1 MNKTKI
7 ICTIGPASSDIKV
20 MEDMVDAGMNVAR
33 LNLSHGTH
41 ETHSEYIQKLK
52 TVREKKNVSLG
63 LMFDLKGPEFRIKQF
78 ENGAVILAKG
88 ENFTLTSSN
97 VVGSKDIVS
106 ITYKELPSLV
116 DVGDKILLNDGFIE
130 LEVVGTT
137 KYDILTRVIEGG
149 ELSNNK
155 SINLPDLVVDM
166 PYLNDVDKK
175 DILFAI
181 ENDAEF
187 LALSFV
193 RCASDVKAVKRFIR
207 ENAGKDA
214 SIKLIS
220 KIESQMGV
228 DNIVEIVEESDGV
241 MIARGDLGVEVDMKM
256 VPIYQKLITKK
267 CNQAGKIC
275 IVATQMLESMIHSA
289 RPTRAE
295 LSDVANAVIDGASVL
310 MLSGETAVGNNV
322 VKTIQTMSDVI
333 SESEKNIVVKK
344 DYDVAT
350 IDKTDFSKSISYACR
365 SLSSQTETEAIIV
378 VTLSGESAFEMSG
391 LRPKAKIIACT
402 PNEKTYHQM
411 SMCWGTYAAKMGHFE
426 DTDTLL
432 NEAKKCALAT
442 KLVRKGDLI
451 IQTGGLPLRATSQT
465 NLLKVD
471 IV

>member
-7 ICTIGPASSDIKV
+7 ICTIGPASS
-20 MEDMVDAGMNVAR
+20 ELTTLAEMVDAGMNVAR

-52 TVREKKNVSLG
+52 AIREKKDVSLG
-63 LMFDLKGPEFRIKQF
+63 ILFDLKGPEFRIRQF
-78 ENGAVILAKG
+78 ENGAVILG
-88 ENFTLTSSN
+88 EGESFTLTSSN
-97 VVGSKDIVS
+97 VVGNRDVVS

-137 KYDILTRVIEGG
+137 KYDILTKVIVGG

-175 DILFAI
+175 DILFAL
-181 ENDAEF
+181 ENDADF

-193 RCASDVKAVKRFIR
+193 RSAQDVKAVKRFIR
-207 ENAGKDA
+207 ENGGKN
-214 SIKLIS
+214 SNVKLIS

-228 DNIVEIVEESDGV
+228 DNIVEIIEESDGV

-267 CNQAGKIC
+267 CNQAGKIV
-275 IVATQMLESMIHSA
+275 IVATQMLESMIHSS

-295 LSDVANAVIDGASVL
+295 LSDVSNAVIDGASAL
-310 MLSGETAVGNNV
+310 MLSGETAVGNHV
-322 VKTIQTMSDVI
+322 VKTIQTMSEVI

-344 DYDVAT
+344 DFDFSA
-350 IDKTDFSKSISYACR
+350 IEKEDFSKSISFACKA
-365 SLSSQTETEAIIV
+365 LSTQIDTSAIVV
-378 VTLSGESAFEMSG
+378 VTLSGCSAFEISG
-391 LRPKAKIIACT
+391 LRPRAKIIACT
-402 PNEKTYHQM
+402 PNDKTYHQM
-411 SMCWGTYAAKMGHFE
+411 SLCWGAYAAKMGLYE
-426 DTDTLL
+426 DTDKLL
-432 NEAKKCALAT
+432 NEAKKCALGT
-442 KLVRKGDLI
+442 KLIKKGDLI
-451 IQTGGLPLRATSQT
+451 IQTGGLPLKSSAQT

-471 IV
+471 MV